1 MKTICDACGKYSENE
16 VRCTNCGTEILADEE
31 IPLQQSLAR
40 WGWATFGFAMNDS
53 SSKED
58 VVHYLREKWVSL
70 EEFTVLHLIDSQISK
85 FESNAISIKVLT
97 REDFL
102 STIVKDALSKFEGL
116 SVQFEPVDLAT
127 AEEANELLTH
137 G

>member
-1 MKTICDACGKYSENE
+1 
-16 VRCTNCGTEILADEE
+16 
-31 IPLQQSLAR
+31 
-40 WGWATFGFAMNDS
+40 MNDS
-53 SSKED
+53 SLKED
-58 VVHYLREKWVSL
+58 VVQYLREKWVSL
-70 EEFTVLHLIDSQISK
+70 EEFTVLRLIDSQISR
-85 FESNAISIKVLT
+85 FESDAISIKVLT

-102 STIVKDALSKFEGL
+102 SMIVKDALSKFEGL